1 MIYTEIKQLNTR
13 RENLRWNAWGS
24 QDNDFAYAQQI
35 GPLLNFVRR
44 RLNMADTVTPSL
56 RIADLRLPEPRIR
69 GAALA
74 SLQRIFSK
82 NRVKTD
88 IHERVL
94 HSAGRSYYDVLRLR
108 MNLLKAYTDAV
119 VYPETEAEIQKLLI
133 LAARNN
139 WAVVPYGGGS
149 SVVGG
154 VEAVSG
160 GKKAVV
166 TLDMTRMNRLIALSP
181 MNGTATFE
189 AGVYG
194 PDLEIALGKQGWT
207 LGHFPQSFEYSTLGG
222 WVAAR
227 SAGQQSSRYGKI
239 EEIISAVR
247 MITPAGVFETGHFPA
262 GSTGPDFNQVIC
274 GSEGTLGIITS
285 VTVKLHPLP
294 DRRTYCGFLF
304 PSFARGLDFL
314 RHANQEGIGM
324 STLRLSD
331 EDETAMLEAFGRII
345 EHGKVHPV
353 KRFLKDSI
361 QNIVLQA
368 SGLSESK
375 CIVIAGAD
383 GDDSKHVIA
392 GLKKI
397 ASRIGGMYAGTGPG
411 QRWLKGRFNMPF
423 LRNYLMEF
431 GIGRGYHGDCRPVR
445 SLYLRASG
453 SPGSN
458 AAVYTGQHANV
469 PCQSQLHRRCL
480 PLFHRYLSPGR
491 QRAPGTVED
500 SQEGRVRCHPCP
512 WRQHKPPSW
521 HWNRSQGALSQAEQ
535 SACAFCPVFPQENSR
550 SQGKHESGKTN
561 DMNQGVMVNV

>member
-1 MIYTEIKQLNTR
+1 MIYSEIKQLNTR
-13 RENLRWNAWGS
+13 RDNLRWNAWGS
-24 QDNDFAYAQQI
+24 LDNDFAYVQQI
-35 GPLLNFVRR
+35 GPLVNFIRR
-44 RLNMADTVTPSL
+44 RLNMQDTVTPSL
-56 RIADLRLPEPRIR
+56 RIADLRLSEPRIR

-88 IHERVL
+88 LHERVL

-108 MNLLKAYTDAV
+108 MNLLKTYSDAV
-119 VYPETEAEIQKLLI
+119 VYPETEAEIQKLLV

-139 WAVVPYGGGS
+139 WAVIPYGGGS

-194 PDLEIALGKQGWT
+194 PDLELALGKQGWT

-247 MITPAGVFETGHFPA
+247 MVTPTGVFETGHFPA

-294 DRRTYCGFLF
+294 DRRAYCGFLF
-304 PSFARGLDFL
+304 PTFARGLDFL
-314 RHANQEGIGM
+314 RHANQDGIGV

-331 EDETAMLEAFGRII
+331 ESETVLLESFGRIV

-383 GDDSKHVIA
+383 GDDSKHVISA
-392 GLKKI
+392 LKKL
-397 ASRIGGMYAGTGPG
+397 ASRSGGMYAGTGPG

-431 GIGRGYHGDCRPVR
+431 GIGVDTMETAVPYDRCTSVHDAVLEAMQKSIPDSMRMCHASHSYIDGACLYFTIIFPLDVSEPVAQWTSLKKAVSDAILANGGNISHHHGIGTDHREHFR
-445 SLYLRASG
+445 KQSG
-453 SPGSN
+453 P
-458 AAVYTGQHANV
+458 Q
-469 PCQSQLHRRCL
+469 
-480 PLFHRYLSPGR
+480 
-491 QRAPGTVED
+491 
-500 SQEGRVRCHPCP
+500 
-512 WRQHKPPSW
+512 
-521 HWNRSQGALSQAEQ
+521 ALSAL
-535 SACAFCPVFPQENSR
+535 SALKKTLDPKGNMNP
-550 SQGKHESGKTN
+550 GKLMT
-561 DMNQGVMVNV
+561 

>member
-1 MIYTEIKQLNTR
+1 MIYSEIKPLNTR
-13 RENLRWNAWGS
+13 RDNLRWNGWGS
-24 QDNDFAYAQQI
+24 LDNDFAYAEQI
-35 GPLLNFVRR
+35 GPLLGFIRQ
-44 RLNMADTVTPSL
+44 RLTMRDTVTPSL

-88 IHERVL
+88 LTERVI
-94 HSAGRSYYDVLRLR
+94 HSAGRSYFDVLRLR
-108 MNLLKAYTDAV
+108 MNLLKQYTDAV
-119 VYPETEAEIQKLLI
+119 VYPETEAEIQKLLA

-139 WAVVPYGGGS
+139 WAVVPFGGGS

-154 VEAVSG
+154 VEAVAG

-166 TLDMTRMNRLIALSP
+166 TLDITRMNRLIALNP
-181 MNGTATFE
+181 TNATATFE

-194 PDLEIALGKQGWT
+194 PDLELALGKQGWT

-239 EEIISAVR
+239 EEIIAAVR
-247 MITPAGVFETGHFPA
+247 MVTPTGVFETGHFPA

-294 DRRTYCGFLF
+294 DRRDYCGFLF

-314 RHANQEGIGM
+314 RMANQEGIGF

-331 EDETAMLEAFGRII
+331 EEETTLLETFGRII
-345 EHGKVHPV
+345 EHGKVHPA
-353 KRFLKDSI
+353 KRFIKDSI

-383 GDDSKHVIA
+383 GEDSRHAIA
-392 GLKKI
+392 ALKKLS
-397 ASRIGGMYAGTGPG
+397 SRIGGLHAGSGPG

-431 GIGRGYHGDCRPVR
+431 GIGVDTMETAVPYDRCGAVRDAVLEAMKKTLPESMRMCHASHSYINGACLYFTVIFPLDVSKPVEQWTTMKRAVSDAMLAHGGNISHHHGIGTDHREHFRRQSGPQALATLTNLKKTLDPRGN
-445 SLYLRASG
+445 LN
-453 SPGSN
+453 PGKLM
-458 AAVYTGQHANV
+458 T
-469 PCQSQLHRRCL
+469 
-480 PLFHRYLSPGR
+480 
-491 QRAPGTVED
+491 
-500 SQEGRVRCHPCP
+500 
-512 WRQHKPPSW
+512 
-521 HWNRSQGALSQAEQ
+521 
-535 SACAFCPVFPQENSR
+535 
-550 SQGKHESGKTN
+550 
-561 DMNQGVMVNV
+561 